1 MVAQSIARRPK
12 RAQHVETDD
21 AVMAKA
27 IEITEW
33 ARRHGRLVIGV
44 AVALLVVASAFFWY
58 RADQN
63 RRLDEAAIAY
73 LQVEQ
78 STLIGDDATAI
89 RDIQEF
95 IQRHDGTPYADE
107 ARVLLG
113 QIHLRGGQ
121 AQDAVEALRPVAS
134 DLGSAVG
141 PQAALLLA
149 TAQATAG
156 DQTAAIATYLR
167 VADQAGSPFR
177 RQEGLMGAALLRSQ
191 AGDHAGAAE
200 LYGRLVAMQE
210 AGSPEQALFEMRQAE
225 ERALATGQ

>member
-1 MVAQSIARRPK
+1 SSPAEGMEQSGRRRKAPPVTWSLAVDPLSFFQQSGSMVAQSIARRPK

-78 STLIGDDATAI
+78 STLIGDD
-89 RDIQEF
+89 
-95 IQRHDGTPYADE
+95 
-107 ARVLLG
+107 
-113 QIHLRGGQ
+113 
-121 AQDAVEALRPVAS
+121 
-134 DLGSAVG
+134 
-141 PQAALLLA
+141 
-149 TAQATAG
+149 
-156 DQTAAIATYLR
+156 
-167 VADQAGSPFR
+167 
-177 RQEGLMGAALLRSQ
+177 
-191 AGDHAGAAE
+191 
-200 LYGRLVAMQE
+200 
-210 AGSPEQALFEMRQAE
+210 
-225 ERALATGQ
+225 